1 MSWIQKLYETYENC
15 QSMIGMVS
23 SGKEVPLL
31 PICHTTNKAQIEIVI
46 DHQGNF
52 KRARIVPKDD
62 ARTIIPCTESSGGR
76 TSGEAPHPLCD
87 KLQYIADDYRKF
99 GGEKKSFFKLEPF
112 DYIKNDL
119 KNEYFKC
126 ECKNNQYHL
135 INEMLAVRRKRLDAC
150 ELLNELIKI
159 PNLTGLINDNRGVS
173 DIQTGTV
180 DTATRVINKYK
191 LIEIFPLTLEKTI
204 TYEYVL
210 EQWGNS
216 SFGNAKAKAIFAYVK
231 KGCVVKD
238 LIKEKVLFSGSDGK
252 LLKKRDDKKQSKNV
266 TDVFDVLPG
275 RLNKKGEIE
284 NWQADAFIRWEVE
297 TPDDKCSKVWED
309 KTLWDSWMKY
319 YSNTKQIKTLCYVTG
334 TELFAAEQHP
344 AKLRNDGDKA
354 KLISSN
360 DLSGFTFRGRFTD
373 AQQACG
379 VGFEVTQKSHS
390 ALRWLISRQGYR
402 SGDQAI
408 VAWATS
414 GKQIPD
420 PLADPLSILGEEELS
435 SDDSDVVSTAQNIA
449 LKFNKK
455 IAGYKADL
463 GDTSGIVVMGLD
475 SATPGRMAIT
485 FYREL
490 TGADFLKRVEQWH
503 ETCAWVHDY
512 RSIEDKNNKKAKR
525 KYLRFVGAP
534 ALRDIAEAAY
544 GSKVDDKLKKATVE
558 RLLPC
563 IVDGQQIP
571 RDIVDSAVHRAGN
584 RAGMGGWEWNKSLSI
599 ACALYRKFNEKEEYS
614 MALDESR
621 TTRDYLYG
629 RLLAAADCLEGH
641 ALFTAKEK
649 RETNAS
655 RLMQRFADH
664 PCSTWRTIEL
674 SLAPYKARLGGRSK
688 KYQDVID
695 KVHGLFDLPEDYT
708 GDKTLSGEFLLGYHC
723 QREALKFKSS
733 ANTNEN
739 ETESATDP
747 IE

>member
-87 KLQYIADDYRKF
+87 KLQYVAKDYAEY
-99 GGEKKSFFKLEPF
+99 GGNKASYFSNYESELEKWCVSEQHPKALAVFE
-112 DYIKNDL
+112 YIKNG
-119 KNEYFKC
+119 
-126 ECKNNQYHL
+126 
-135 INEMLAVRRKRLDAC
+135 R
-150 ELLNELIKI
+150 
-159 PNLTGLINDNRGVS
+159 
-173 DIQTGTV
+173 
-180 DTATRVINKYK
+180 
-191 LIEIFPLTLEKTI
+191 
-204 TYEYVL
+204 
-210 EQWGNS
+210 
-216 SFGNAKAKAIFAYVK
+216 
-231 KGCVVKD
+231 VVKD
-238 LIKEKVLFSGSDGK
+238 LIEDKKLFTGGDGK
-252 LLKKRDDKKQSKNV
+252 LIEKPGKEIKDVPDIFKLLKDQS
-266 TDVFDVLPG
+266 
-275 RLNKKGEIE
+275 E
-284 NWQADAFIRWEVE
+284 AFIRWEVE

-390 ALRWLISRQGYR
+390 ALRYLISRQGYR

-435 SDDSDVVSTAQNIA
+435 RDDSDVVSTAQNIA

-490 TGADFLKRVEQWH
+490 TGADFLKKVEQWH

-534 ALRDIAEAAY
+534 APRDIAEAAY

-723 QREALKFKSS
+723 QRDALKFKSS

>member
-1 MSWIQKLYETYENC
+1 MSWIHKLYETYENC
-15 QSMIGMVS
+15 QSMIGLVS

-76 TSGEAPHPLCD
+76 TSGESPHPLCD
-87 KLQYIADDYRKF
+87 KLQYVAKDYAEYGGNKDSYFANYESELEKWCMSQYKHPKALAVFEYIRKGRVVRDLIEDKKLFIGDDGKLIEKP
-99 GGEKKSFFKLEPF
+99 EKKSKDVP
-112 DYIKNDL
+112 
-119 KNEYFKC
+119 
-126 ECKNNQYHL
+126 
-135 INEMLAVRRKRLDAC
+135 
-150 ELLNELIKI
+150 
-159 PNLTGLINDNRGVS
+159 
-173 DIQTGTV
+173 DI
-180 DTATRVINKYK
+180 
-191 LIEIFPLTLEKTI
+191 F
-204 TYEYVL
+204 
-210 EQWGNS
+210 
-216 SFGNAKAKAIFAYVK
+216 
-231 KGCVVKD
+231 
-238 LIKEKVLFSGSDGK
+238 KVLKD
-252 LLKKRDDKKQSKNV
+252 QS
-266 TDVFDVLPG
+266 
-275 RLNKKGEIE
+275 E
-284 NWQADAFIRWEVE
+284 AFICWEVE

-309 KTLWDSWMKY
+309 KTLWDSWIKY
-319 YSNTKQIKTLCYVTG
+319 YSNAKQIKTLCYVTG
-334 TELFAAEQHP
+334 TELFVAEQHP

-360 DLSGFTFRGRFTD
+360 DSSGFTFRGRFTD

-379 VGFEVTQKSHS
+379 VGFEVTQKAHS
-390 ALRWLISRQGYR
+390 SLRWLISRQGYR

-414 GKQIPD
+414 GKEIPD
-420 PLADPLSILGEEELS
+420 PLADPLSVLGEEELA
-435 SDDSDVVSTAQNIA
+435 SDDSDIVSTAQNIA
-449 LKFNKK
+449 LKFNNK

-534 ALRDIAEAAY
+534 APRDIAEAAY

-563 IVDGQQIP
+563 IIDGQQIP
-571 RDIVDSAVHRAGN
+571 RDIVDSAVRRACN
-584 RAGMGGWEWNKSLSI
+584 RAGMGGWEWNKTLSI
-599 ACALYRKFNEKEEYS
+599 ACGLYRKFNEKEEYS

-674 SLAPYKARLGGRSK
+674 SLAPYKARLGGRAK

-739 ETESATDP
+739 ETELATDP